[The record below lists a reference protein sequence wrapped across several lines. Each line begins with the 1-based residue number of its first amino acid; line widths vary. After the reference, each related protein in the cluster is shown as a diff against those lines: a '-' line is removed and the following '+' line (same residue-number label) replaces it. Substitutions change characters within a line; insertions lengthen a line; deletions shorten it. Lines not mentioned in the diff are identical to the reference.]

1 MSLDWLGMMLCA
13 CVCGVSS
20 SFDALKIGFAITI
33 DRVGVDTVALKQGCE
48 DDGIRCS
55 EDERV
60 A

>member
-1 MSLDWLGMMLCA
+1 M

-20 SFDALKIGFAITI
+20 FFDALGIGFAVTI
-33 DRVGVDTVALKQGCE
+33 DRVGVDTFALKQGCE

-55 EDERV
+55 KDERE